1 MLPLITIPFAPSIVK
16 SVRIY
21 LYNEYLYLRNFKV
34 YNF

>member
-16 SVRIY
+16 LIRIC
-21 LYNEYLYLRNFKV
+21 LYNEYLYLGNFKV